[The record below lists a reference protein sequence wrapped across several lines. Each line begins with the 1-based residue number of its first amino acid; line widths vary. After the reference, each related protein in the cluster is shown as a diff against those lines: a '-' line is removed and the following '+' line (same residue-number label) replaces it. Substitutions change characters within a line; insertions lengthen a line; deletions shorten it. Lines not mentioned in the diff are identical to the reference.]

1 MAEDNGPA
9 YNAAPQRCPEELR
22 MALQVCTKRQIAL
35 KDLKKATAKDYG
47 DQIKEI
53 DHEITDILAQLG

>member
-1 MAEDNGPA
+1 MAEHDDPA
-9 YNAAPQRCPEELR
+9 NNAVPQRSPEELR
-22 MALQVCTKRQIAL
+22 MALQECTKRQIAL
-35 KDLKKATAKDYG
+35 KDLKKATAKDYA